1 MPAVIV
7 LILGW
12 FTKYLIFKALFYIGV
27 GIGSYAI
34 VQFFFDKYINAG
46 LAQIGGLPADLSYL
60 IGIAHIDHAISIVI
74 GAMSI
79 RAFIVSM
86 RTLLAKM

>member
-12 FTKYLIFKALFYIGV
+12 FTKYLIFKALLYLGV
-27 GIGSYAI
+27 GIGSYVI
-34 VQFFFDKYINAG
+34 IQMFFDKFINAG
-46 LAQIGGLPADLSYL
+46 LAQIGGLPQDLVYL

-74 GAMSI
+74 SAMSI
-79 RAFIVSM
+79 RALIVSM
-86 RTLLAKM
+86 RTMVAKL